1 MTGLVTIFGGSG
13 FIGTQVV
20 RAFTKRGWRV
30 RAAVRQ
36 PHLATDLR
44 PLGDVGQIDL
54 RRTNVTDRASVEA
67 ALEGADAAVNL
78 VGLLYGGAA
87 KFNAVHV
94 GGARNVAEAA
104 AARGIGRFVQMS
116 AIGADPKSPSDYAR
130 TKAEAEEI
138 VLKAIP
144 SAVILRPSIVFGP
157 EDGFFNRFA
166 TLSTY
171 TPFLPLIG
179 GGRTRFQPVWVGD
192 VAEAV
197 GCAIDDVNAFGGRT
211 FELGGPGVYTFEE
224 LLKLMLRETGR
235 ERALIPLPWPVASLI
250 GLVGNVQAVV
260 MPPIL
265 TTDQVLLLR
274 RDNVV
279 SAGAA
284 GLDAFGVEPTA
295 VEAILP
301 TYLWRYRKG
310 GQFAQAPV

>member
-1 MTGLVTIFGGSG
+1 MAGLVTIFGGSG

-20 RAFTKRGWRV
+20 RAFSKRGWRI
-30 RAAVRQ
+30 RAAVRE
-36 PHLATDLR
+36 PHLASGLR

-54 RRTNVTDRASVEA
+54 RRTNVTDRASVEE
-67 ALEGADAAVNL
+67 ALDGADAAVNL
-78 VGLLYGGAA
+78 VGLLYGGAT

-104 AARGIGRFVQMS
+104 ARRGIARFVQMS
-116 AIGADPKSPSDYAR
+116 AIGADPRSKSDYAR
-130 TKAEAEEI
+130 TKGEAEAI
-138 VLKAIP
+138 VLKTIP
-144 SAVILRPSIVFGP
+144 TATILRPSIVFGP

-171 TPFLPLIG
+171 TPALPLIG
-179 GGRTRFQPVWVGD
+179 GGKTRFQPAYVGD

-197 GCAIDDVNAFGGRT
+197 GRAIDDVSAFGGKV
-211 FELGGPGVYTFEE
+211 FELGGPGVYTFED
-224 LLKLMLRETGR
+224 LLRLMLRETGR
-235 ERALIPLPWPVASLI
+235 ERALVPLPWPVASLV
-250 GLVGNVQAVV
+250 GLAGNVQSAL
-260 MPPIL
+260 MPPVL

-279 SAGAA
+279 SPGAA
-284 GLDAFGVEPTA
+284 GFAALGIEPHA

-301 TYLWRYRKG
+301 TYLWRYRRG